1 MIISDFSAALSCFTK
16 LLAGVRKKRHG
27 KSTFFI
33 VNPQMIV
40 NHLRDSKGNQIS
52 FIIEDHCLSR
62 CGFLTLYPFKP
73 MINVGFIDSFI
84 TTTVR

>member
-40 NHLRDSKGNQIS
+40 NHLRDFKGNQIS
-52 FIIEDHCLSR
+52 FMIKDHCMSR
-62 CGFLTLYPFKP
+62 CGFLKLYPFKS
-73 MINVGFIDSFI
+73 MISVGIIDFVFII
-84 TTTVR
+84 AVR